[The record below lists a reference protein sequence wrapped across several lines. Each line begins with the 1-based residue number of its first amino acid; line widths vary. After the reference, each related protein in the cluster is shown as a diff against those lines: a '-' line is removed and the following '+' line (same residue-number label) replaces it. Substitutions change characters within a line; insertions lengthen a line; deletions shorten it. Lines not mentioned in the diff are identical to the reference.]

1 MSGKVDMSGSKK
13 TGWAVAAAGLLILGI
28 GGAGLLYA
36 NRGIVF
42 KAPVAAAAAK
52 SDLARFATGP
62 LARLETPATLVQAP
76 DEVFKSRGGADVHFA
91 DFRGKVVV
99 VNLWA
104 MWCAPCRTEM
114 PTLARLAELYAGRDL
129 VVLPV
134 NVDTGP
140 DAIADATSFID
151 VHEPLPL
158 YNDPEFRLPFVFP
171 GKGKM
176 PQTILLDRQG
186 RIRAAFAGEADWAG
200 PQARALIDA
209 LLAEE
214 G

>member
-1 MSGKVDMSGSKK
+1 M
-13 TGWAVAAAGLLILGI
+13 AAAVLILGI
-28 GGAGLLYA
+28 GGAALLYA
-36 NRGIVF
+36 NRAAVF
-42 KAPVAAAAAK
+42 KAAVPAAAPK

-62 LARLETPATLVQAP
+62 LARLETPAILVQAP
-76 DEVFKSRGGADVHFA
+76 DQVFKSRDGADVRFA
-91 DFRGKVVV
+91 DFRGQVVV

-114 PTLARLAELYAGRDL
+114 PTLARLADLYAGQDL

-134 NVDTGP
+134 NVDTGA

-158 YNDPEFRLPFVFP
+158 YSDPSFRLPFVFP
-171 GKGKM
+171 GEGKM

-200 PQARALIDA
+200 PQARALIEA
-209 LLAEE
+209 LLAEPD
-214 G
+214 

>member
-1 MSGKVDMSGSKK
+1 MKVSGTVIG
-13 TGWAVAAAGLLILGI
+13 AVAGVLLIGAI
-28 GGAGLLYA
+28 GAAALLYA
-36 NRGIVF
+36 NPGLID
-42 KAPVAAAAAK
+42 KAAAPAPAAK
-52 SDLARFATGP
+52 SELARFAVGP
-62 LARLETPATLVQAP
+62 IARLETPAALETAP
-76 DEVFKSRGGADVHFA
+76 AYVFRDREGGAVSLA

-114 PTLARLAELYAGRDL
+114 PTLARLAEAYAGTDL

-134 NVDTGP
+134 NVDATP
-140 DAIADATSFID
+140 DAIADARSFID

-158 YNDPEFRLPFVFP
+158 YSDPKFQLPFELP

-176 PQTILLDRQG
+176 PQTVLLDRQG
-186 RIRAAFAGEADWAG
+186 RIRAHFSGEADWAS
-200 PQARALIDA
+200 PEVRALVDA
-209 LLAEE
+209 LLAEPSP